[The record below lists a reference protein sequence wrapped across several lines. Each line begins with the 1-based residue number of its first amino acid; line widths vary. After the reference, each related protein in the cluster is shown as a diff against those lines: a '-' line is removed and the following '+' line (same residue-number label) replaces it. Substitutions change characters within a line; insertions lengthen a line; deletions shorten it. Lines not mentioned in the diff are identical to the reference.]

1 MVRHMGNFHDL
12 VEKIFFIQG
21 TIYRD
26 FFEFPTACYDFI
38 FKYIMNLKGVAPDYG
53 TLVPL
58 FAWRIKRNEFGHFL
72 IITSISNL
80 LSYVLRINY
89 YKVFSSKAVTILNYS
104 FEKFIPLKKKR
115 ITH

>member
-1 MVRHMGNFHDL
+1 
-12 VEKIFFIQG
+12 
-21 TIYRD
+21 
-26 FFEFPTACYDFI
+26 
-38 FKYIMNLKGVAPDYG
+38 MNLKGVAPDYG

-104 FEKFIPLKKKR
+104 FEKFIPLKKKELHIESFLVYSMFLYKVLIKYWYR
-115 ITH
+115 YF